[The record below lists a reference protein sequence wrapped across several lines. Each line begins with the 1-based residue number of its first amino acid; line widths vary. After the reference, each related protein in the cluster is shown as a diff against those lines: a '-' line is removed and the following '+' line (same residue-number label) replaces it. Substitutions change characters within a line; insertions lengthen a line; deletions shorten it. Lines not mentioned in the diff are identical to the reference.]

1 LLRCLL
7 RTSSQQPATSEEVFD
22 LTISNRDLDPAFKF
36 EIANVPGNELIK
48 HCFTCGACIAACP
61 VSNACSGYDPRKII
75 HMIILGL
82 KKRVLSSE
90 NIWYCSHC
98 ESCRF
103 SCPQGVHLSKL
114 MDTLQ
119 TIAVRDNYVAVD
131 AFKKFGTAP
140 CKAACPAHISIHGFI
155 EMIAAGRY
163 RDGLKLI
170 KEEMPFPSICG
181 RICQHPCENKCNRG
195 KEDEPVAIMYL
206 KRFLSDTDLAEDT
219 NYVPE
224 TEEKKEEKVAVI
236 GAGPAG
242 LSAAYFLAIK
252 GYPVTVFEKLP
263 VAGGMMAV
271 CIPEYRLPRD
281 ILRKE
286 IKTIIDI
293 GVKIK
298 TGVTFGKDITIESL
312 ENDGYKSFFI
322 AVGRHVS
329 RGLNVKG
336 ENLEGIIHGIDFLK
350 DISLKGNVSIGK
362 RAVVIGGGNVAID
375 VALTALRSGAKDVWI
390 VCLEAREKMHAWEY
404 EIKNALDE
412 GITIINNWGPRRFTG
427 KNGHVKNIEFK
438 RCTTVFDANGRFN
451 PQYDETELMTLEAD
465 TVLLSIGH
473 ACDMSFAEGAP
484 GLKVSPMGP
493 VVKDPLTLETNIPGI
508 FVGGDASYGARSVV
522 EAVASGKKAAISID
536 RYLRGEDIN
545 SGRSHK
551 WNSIEFEPQNVKF
564 AERQQM
570 QRLSI
575 AERRNSFKEIDSG
588 FSEQQARL
596 EAERCFRICGT
607 QGIRA
612 GIRGQGLG
620 VRELGMMNL

>member
-1 LLRCLL
+1 MKGLFLKLI
-7 RTSSQQPATSEEVFD
+7 V
-22 LTISNRDLDPAFKF
+22 SNRDLDPAFKF
-36 EIANVPGNELIK
+36 EIANVPGNELVK
-48 HCFTCGACIAACP
+48 HCFTCGACVAACP
-61 VSNACSGYDPRKII
+61 VSNTCSGYDPRKII

-98 ESCRF
+98 GSCRF

-119 TIAVRDNYVAVD
+119 TIAVRDNYVAAD

-140 CKAACPAHISIHGFI
+140 CKVACPAHISIHGFI
-155 EMIAAGRY
+155 GMIAAGRY

-195 KEDEPVAIMYL
+195 KRDEPVAIKYL
-206 KRFLSDTDLAEDT
+206 KRFLSDTDLAEDI

-224 TEEKKEEKVAVI
+224 TEETKEEKVAVI

-271 CIPEYRLPRD
+271 GIPEYRLPRN

-312 ENDGYKSFFI
+312 GNEGYKAFFI

-350 DISLKGNVSIGK
+350 DISLKANVSIGK
-362 RAVVIGGGNVAID
+362 RTVVIGGGNVAID
-375 VALTALRSGAKDVWI
+375 VALTALRSGAKDVRI
-390 VCLEAREKMHAWEY
+390 VCLEARENMHAWED
-404 EIKNALDE
+404 EIKAALDE

-427 KNGHVKNIEFK
+427 KNGRVKNIEFK
-438 RCTTVFDANGRFN
+438 RCTAVLDANGRFN
-451 PQYDETELMTLEAD
+451 PQYDKTELMTLEAD
-465 TVLLSIGH
+465 TVLLAIGQ

-493 VVKDPLTLETNIPGI
+493 VIKDPFTLETNIPGTFI
-508 FVGGDASYGARSVV
+508 GGDVSYGPRSVV
-522 EAVASGKKAAISID
+522 EAVASGKKAAKSID
-536 RYLRGEDIN
+536 CYLRGKDIN
-545 SGRSHK
+545 AGRSHE
-551 WNSIEFEPQNVKF
+551 WNSIEFEPKNVKF
-564 AERQQM
+564 AKRQQM

-575 AERRNSFKEIDSG
+575 SQRKNSFEEIDSG

-596 EAERCFRICGT
+596 EAERCFGICGT
-607 QGIRA
+607 QGWEFK
-612 GIRGQGLG
+612 
-620 VRELGMMNL
+620 VRE